1 MSSGLEWQDRF
12 NIGVDIVDKAHKQ
25 LFSTMNRL
33 LAVTREQDKK
43 AVGYV
48 RKG

>member
-33 LAVTREQDKK
+33 LAVSENTLRKK
-43 AVGYV
+43 
-48 RKG
+48 RNT